1 MNTFR
6 YFDAIMAAFDEQVL
20 REYFEAHGVFVRAE
34 RRRPA
39 SRRKGTEET
48 LDFHIFNPQA
58 AADPAGFVWFS
69 SDLRA
74 VREARVFIRPWH
86 RETGFSARMLAG
98 RPAELAKFL
107 QSKVVRVLG
116 DVLEGTGKDVPR
128 VLVLPAF
135 PTAEPQ
141 RTECARELRSGGVD
155 AVLSFRSILD
165 DVLQRVD
172 LGQAYTKTG
181 FMETLR
187 VLKSYDLLREPQ
199 LGLFKG

>member
-1 MNTFR
+1 MNGFCCSKE
-6 YFDAIMAAFDEQVL
+6 IMTAFDEEVL

-34 RRRPA
+34 RRLPA
-39 SRRKGTEET
+39 SRRTSAEET
-48 LDFHIFNPQA
+48 LDFRIFNPA
-58 AADPAGFVWFS
+58 ATGEPAGFVWFS
-69 SDLRA
+69 SDLRR

-86 RETGFSARMLAG
+86 REPGFSARMLAG

-107 QSKVVRVLG
+107 QTKVVKALG
-116 DVLEGTGKDVPR
+116 AVLEDTGKDVPR

-135 PTAEPQ
+135 PTVEPQ
-141 RTECARELRSGGVD
+141 RTECARGLRSGGVD

-187 VLKSYDLLREPQ
+187 ILKSYDLLREPQ